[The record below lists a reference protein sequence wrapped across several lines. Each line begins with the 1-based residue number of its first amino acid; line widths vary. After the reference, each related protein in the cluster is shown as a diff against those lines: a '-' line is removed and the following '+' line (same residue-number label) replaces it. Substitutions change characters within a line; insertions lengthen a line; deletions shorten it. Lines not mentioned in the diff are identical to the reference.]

1 MNLFFILKYFLLT
14 YPHGLSC
21 PMDRLLFASQQLLS
35 LHFQLDHS
43 HRNNYSLEEPGSSK
57 TSCTQEKPRR
67 IISGFPHSCQRGQI
81 MQTTSA
87 RELISHTVNFAQW
100 GQETKTHQFY
110 KFPLLFCQGSTS
122 TRFLYGSC
130 LRITCKGVPNLLDLI
145 PNGLNWS

>member
-1 MNLFFILKYFLLT
+1 MTLFFILKYFLLT

-43 HRNNYSLEEPGSSK
+43 HRNDHSLGGPSSSK
-57 TSCTQEKPRR
+57 TSCTQEKPRK

-87 RELISHTVNFAQW
+87 RELIFHAVNFAQW

-110 KFPLLFCQGSTS
+110 KFPLLLRQVSTS
-122 TRFLYGSC
+122 RQFLCGSC
-130 LRITCKGVPNLLDLI
+130 LGITRKGFPTSQV
-145 PNGLNWS
+145 